1 MKNKRDRL
9 FFIQLFVLQASQSS
23 WDRRAE
29 RDVRLAIPSAQSA
42 CGMEIPMK
50 NLVLI
55 GMPGAGKSTVG
66 VVLEKQQGYHFVDS
80 DLVIQE
86 ETGLLLHEIIEQQGD
101 DGFRQVENRINA
113 GLAVRHS
120 VIATGGSV
128 IYGREAMQ
136 HLKII
141 GVVIYLKLSC
151 ESIAARLG
159 DLRERGITLRE
170 GQTLQQLY
178 DERVPLYERYADI
191 TVDCENKSIR
201 EIVAEIAARLPK

>member
-1 MKNKRDRL
+1 
-9 FFIQLFVLQASQSS
+9 
-23 WDRRAE
+23 
-29 RDVRLAIPSAQSA
+29 
-42 CGMEIPMK
+42 MK

-66 VVLEKQQGYHFVDS
+66 VVLAKQQGFSFVDS

-86 ETGLLLHEIIEQQGD
+86 KTGLLLHEIIERQGD

-113 GLAVRHS
+113 SLVARHS

-136 HLKII
+136 HFKRI
-141 GVVIYLKLSC
+141 GTVIYLKLSC
-151 ESIAARLG
+151 SAVAERLG
-159 DLRERGITLRE
+159 DLKERGVTLRE
-170 GQTLQQLY
+170 GQTLTQLY
-178 DERVPLYERYADI
+178 DERVPLYERYADV

-201 EIVAEIAARLPK
+201 EIVAEIAARLPR

>member
-1 MKNKRDRL
+1 
-9 FFIQLFVLQASQSS
+9 
-23 WDRRAE
+23 
-29 RDVRLAIPSAQSA
+29 
-42 CGMEIPMK
+42 MK
-50 NLVLI
+50 NLILI

-66 VVLEKQQGYHFVDS
+66 VVLAKQQGYHFVDS

-86 ETGLLLHEIIEQQGD
+86 QTGLLLHEIIEQQGD

-113 GLAVRHS
+113 DLAVKHS

-128 IYGREAMQ
+128 IYG
-136 HLKII
+136 KKI

-159 DLRERGITLRE
+159 DLRKRGITLRE

-201 EIVAEIAARLPK
+201 EIVAEIVARLPK